1 MNSVST
7 LGQTGNPGRADRTST
22 GKEHFEVL
30 DGLRGSAAILIVIF
44 HVFNYSFGW
53 DTPLSLMHHAYLAV
67 DFFLGYPA
75 LSSPTPT
82 MTDGHE
88 CLPSNSFASG
98 SSDFILWC

>member
-1 MNSVST
+1 MNDVST
-7 LGQTGNPGRADRTST
+7 LGQTGSAVQADRTST

-67 DFFLGYPA
+67 DFFFGLSGFVVAYPTVA
-75 LSSPTPT
+75 HWLRWSTFQ
-82 MTDGHE
+82 
-88 CLPSNSFASG
+88 SFG
-98 SSDFILWC
+98 TRFI